1 MPIITLIS
9 DRLQL
14 RLAVSSDLNAIHEL
28 LSNPETD
35 CFNALGIPE
44 NLQATANL
52 ILPQIQENQQ
62 EYPSNYTFIIEES
75 KTGAF
80 IGLLGFKL
88 GSAKYNNAEIW
99 YKLKVAY
106 WGKGYATEAVLCIF
120 DWGFNSLHLHR
131 ISAGCAIANIGSF
144 KVLEKAGM
152 IREGHSRQLIP
163 LKTGWSDC
171 YEYAILAT
179 DYKQNFIKL

>member
-1 MPIITLIS
+1 MPIITLVS

-14 RLAVSSDLNAIHEL
+14 RLAVLSDLDAIHEL
-28 LSNPETD
+28 HSQPETD
-35 CFNALGIPE
+35 HFNTLGIPE
-44 NLQATANL
+44 NLEATTKL
-52 ILPQIQENQQ
+52 MLPHIQENQQ
-62 EYPSNYTFIIEES
+62 EYPSNYTFVIEELKS
-75 KTGAF
+75 GTF

-99 YKLKVAY
+99 YKLNVAY
-106 WGKGYATEAVLCIF
+106 WEKGFATEGVLCIF
-120 DWGFNSLHLHR
+120 DWGFNVLQLHR

-171 YEYAILAT
+171 YEYAILAA
-179 DYKQNFIKL
+179 DYKQ